1 MSEEYRLGE
10 ATRETLRQ
18 FVLAMIHREADFSP
32 KPDMDKVL
40 DDFEKLMYR
49 TTSLIRAGVLVLIK
63 SLEMSTLA
71 QGYRHTFTK
80 LSPQEQKEYLIKME
94 NSSTYPFR
102 AMIMGLKTLILMIYF
117 STPEGQNAVGF
128 DGKCYKEK

>member
-1 MSEEYRLGE
+1 MS
-10 ATRETLRQ
+10 
-18 FVLAMIHREADFSP
+18 
-32 KPDMDKVL
+32 
-40 DDFEKLMYR
+40 R
-49 TTSLIRAGVLVLIK
+49 TTSLIRTGVLVLIK

-102 AMIMGLKTLILMIYF
+102 AMIMGLKTIILLIYF

-128 DGKCYKEK
+128 DGKCYKEI